1 MIPGLRRRNTT
12 EWMCSQLSGQEGWPF
27 QIFERL
33 WKDRKNQIK
42 SSQNRQAFSQEEHLE
57 KRWRDRRVVY
67 EKHKRA
73 QWETY
78 LSKNIKLK
86 TPSDSISSFLS
97 LISSSFLSEFCQLS
111 NWHFPVLIFSQI
123 VKRDFYFYFFL
134 FFMGLMQTADP
145 STEKRQG
152 RFGVLN
158 PDPSVLS

>member
-1 MIPGLRRRNTT
+1 METIPGLRRNAV

-42 SSQNRQAFSQEEHLE
+42 SSQNRQPFSQEERLE
-57 KRWRDRRVVY
+57 KRWRDGRLVR
-67 EKHKRA
+67 EKNIHT

-78 LSKNIKLK
+78 LFKNIKLK
-86 TPSDSISSFLS
+86 TLSDSISSFLS

-123 VKRDFYFYFFL
+123 VKRDFYFFY

-158 PDPSVLS
+158 PDPPALS

>member
-1 MIPGLRRRNTT
+1 MPWS
-12 EWMCSQLSGQEGWPF
+12 ECSQLSGQEGWPF

-42 SSQNRQAFSQEEHLE
+42 SSKNRQTFSQEEHLE
-57 KRWRDRRVVY
+57 KKWKDGRVMY
-67 EKHKRA
+67 EKHIRA
-73 QWETY
+73 QWETH

-123 VKRDFYFYFFL
+123 VKGFLFIFFY
-134 FFMGLMQTADP
+134 FFMGLMQTADS

-158 PDPSVLS
+158 PDPPALS